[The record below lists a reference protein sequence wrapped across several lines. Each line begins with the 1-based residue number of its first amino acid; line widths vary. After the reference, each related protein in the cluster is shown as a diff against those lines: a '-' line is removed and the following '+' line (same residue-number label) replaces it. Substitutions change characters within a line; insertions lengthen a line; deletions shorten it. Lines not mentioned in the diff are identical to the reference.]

1 MQFCMPTMHHPALEI
16 NLLCWSLQSFPGF
29 SLSYLPIGNHS
40 LPICLR
46 MISQTHD
53 VFDSISAHEF
63 LKHFVCKMTSSI
75 TNNSSG
81 CPKSAQNISL

>member
-1 MQFCMPTMHHPALEI
+1 MQFYMPIMHHQALET
-16 NLLCWSLQSFPGF
+16 NL
-29 SLSYLPIGNHS
+29 YLPIGNLS

-63 LKHFVCKMTSSI
+63 LKHLVCKMASSI
-75 TNNSSG
+75 TNNSSW
-81 CPKSAQNISL
+81 CPKSAQNIPL

>member
-1 MQFCMPTMHHPALEI
+1 MQFCMPTMHHQALETNI
-16 NLLCWSLQSFPGF
+16 LCWSLQSFPEF
-29 SLSYLPIGNHS
+29 SLSPYGNLS
-40 LPICLR
+40 LPIYLR

-53 VFDSISAHEF
+53 VFDSISAYEF
-63 LKHFVCKMTSSI
+63 LKHLVFKMASSI